1 MADEPHPQTQA
12 VIDLVDAA
20 ARPPTEALSPE
31 SARAAMKAFFAD
43 ADPEPVGGEVNEFT
57 LGSDVGEIPVR
68 LYTPG
73 GERPHPALVYLHGG
87 GFVLGDLDTVDNV
100 CRAVCRRAEC
110 AVLSVDYRRAPE
122 HPFPA
127 ALEDSYAAVSWLA
140 EHGEDLGVDTD
151 RIAVGGDSAGANL
164 TAGVTLMAS
173 DDRALGR
180 DAPDLA
186 RQVLVYPVVASDLH
200 DGFDSY
206 EENGEGYYLERE
218 TMAWFHEQYLPDPT
232 MRRNE
237 YAAPLLADD
246 LSGLPP
252 ATVLTAG
259 FDPLRDE
266 GQEYAERLESDGVDV
281 THHHY
286 EGMIHGFVSMLDY
299 VDVAHDAVDDV
310 VADLSATF

>member
-1 MADEPHPQTQA
+1 MADEPHPQAQA
-12 VIDLVDAA
+12 VLDIVDARA
-20 ARPPTEALSPE
+20 QPPTYALSVE
-31 SARAAMKAFFAD
+31 SARAALKSFFAD
-43 ADPEPVGGEVNEFT
+43 ENPDPVGGEV
-57 LGSDVGEIPVR
+57 SDFSIEGPAGDVPVR

-73 GERPHPALVYLHGG
+73 GEGPHPALVYLHGG
-87 GFVLGDLDTVDNV
+87 GFVLGDLDTVDNI

-127 ALEDSYAAVSWLA
+127 ALDDSYAAVSWLA
-140 EHGEDLGVDTD
+140 DHGGTVGVDTD

-164 TAGVTLMAS
+164 TAGVTLMAR
-173 DDRALGR
+173 DDRAMGE
-180 DAPDLA
+180 DAPDIA
-186 RQVLVYPVVASDLH
+186 RQVLLYPVVSSDVH
-200 DGFDSY
+200 GGFDSY
-206 EENGEGYYLERE
+206 EENGEGYFLETRSME
-218 TMAWFHEQYLPDPT
+218 WFHEKYLPDPT

-252 ATVLTAG
+252 ATVVTAG

-266 GQEYAERLESDGVDV
+266 GQEYADRLASDGVDV
-281 THHHY
+281 SRYHY

-299 VDVAHDAVDDV
+299 VEPASDAIDDV
-310 VADLSATF
+310 VDDLSVTF

>member
-1 MADEPHPQTQA
+1 MADEPHPQART
-12 VIDLVDAA
+12 VLDIVDTR
-20 ARPPTEALSPE
+20 ARPPTYALSVE
-31 SARAAMKAFFAD
+31 SARAALKSFFVD
-43 ADPEPVGGEVNEFT
+43 TDPDPVGGEV
-57 LGSDVGEIPVR
+57 SDFSIEGPESDIPVR

-122 HPFPA
+122 HVFPA

-140 EHGEDLGVDTD
+140 DHGDHVGVDTD

-164 TAGVTLMAS
+164 TAGVTLMAR
-173 DDRALGR
+173 DDRSMGQ
-180 DAPDLA
+180 DAPDIA
-186 RQVLVYPVVASDLH
+186 RQVLVYPVVSSAVH
-200 DGFDSY
+200 GEFDSY
-206 EENGEGYYLERE
+206 EENGEGYFLERDS
-218 TMAWFHEQYLPDPT
+218 MHWFHEKYLPDPT

-237 YAAPLLADD
+237 YAAPLLAGD

-252 ATVLTAG
+252 ATVVTAG

-266 GQEYAERLESDGVDV
+266 GQEYADRLESDGVDV
-281 THHHY
+281 SRHHY

-299 VDVAHDAVDDV
+299 VDPAHDALDDV
-310 VADLSATF
+310 VADLSVTF